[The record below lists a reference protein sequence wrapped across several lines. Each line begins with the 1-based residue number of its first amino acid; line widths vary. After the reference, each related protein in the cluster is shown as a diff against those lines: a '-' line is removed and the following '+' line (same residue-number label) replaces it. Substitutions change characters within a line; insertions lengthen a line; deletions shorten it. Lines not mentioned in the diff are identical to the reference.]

1 MREQAVLHAG
11 QEHHG
16 ELQALSGVQGH
27 EGDHALRLRLGGFG
41 GNLRCGGVLT
51 LRAGGAV
58 RDRVGV
64 GNQRHVLE
72 ELFQVGAGVLGLEL
86 DHGVQQ
92 FGEVLNAR
100 LILNILG
107 GAQSRQVSGLLKD
120 RFQAGCGGFGAGNLR
135 QVIHEAHELGV
146 LLHRGSAQAGDVSCL
161 ACGGVEGDAVRTRV
175 LRHHGLRLGTDTAL
189 GLVQDAAHVHVVIG
203 VAQGAQVGERILDFL
218 TLVEAGAT
226 DHAVGQA
233 GTHEHVLEGSGLRV
247 GAVEDSDVTG
257 LHAVFIGKAVN
268 FAGDVACLGVLGFG
282 DVTDNL
288 RTRAGGGPQLLRA
301 AVGVALNDRIRRR
314 EDVLRGAVVLLEQD
328 RVGVR
333 VVLLEVR
340 DIADIRAAEGVNGL
354 VGVTHHGQFGRGHR
368 VRVGAA
374 VSRRL
379 HVGADQFTH
388 QLVLGVVRVLVLVHE
403 DVAELAAVVVGD
415 FGELLQQEDG
425 AANQVVKVEGVGGA
439 QTLRVDGV
447 NLRDG
452 LLVRV
457 IASHAGGVR
466 LSADQFVLQRGNTV
480 AHCLG
485 GELLG
490 VQVELFDDEAQQAL
504 RVGRIVD
511 GEGGLQAQGGGL
523 TAQHAHAEAVKG
535 RDPHVLGARA
545 DQRLDTF
552 THFGGSLVGEG
563 DGEDLAGGRAVGCK
577 QVGDAVGE
585 HAGLAGAGARDDE
598 QGRAGVQH
606 GFFLAFVEPGGE
618 GGGVHRIEAVGA
630 FAVGV
635 GGVEVIAVAAD
646 SVSGRHEVAERV
658 CGGEG
663 CGHAGFRNGRAIS
676 RGTVG
681 GHAGG
686 QGGGHALCGRFH
698 HRSVHHCGVHGRGV
712 VVVLGRGYVVVG
724 VEGRLIFRYRCCGG
738 DEFGGE
744 QAVLFGE
751 GLLLL
756 FGLVAHHLPRCL
768 EYTFDIPCYRIYSAA
783 PTRSVN
789 QPHNLNRQ
797 RQTGGTE

>member
-16 ELQALSGVQGH
+16 ELQALGGVQGH
-27 EGDHALRLRLGGFG
+27 EGDHALCLRLSCFG
-41 GNLRCGGVLT
+41 GNLRGGGVLT

-64 GNQRHVLE
+64 GDQSHVFE
-72 ELFQVGAGVLGLEL
+72 ELLQVGAGVLGLEL
-86 DHGVQQ
+86 DHGVEQL
-92 FGEVLNAR
+92 GEVLYAR
-100 LILNILG
+100 FVLNVLG
-107 GAQSRQVSGLLKD
+107 GAQSRQVPGLLQD

-135 QVIHEAHELGV
+135 QVVHEAHKLGV
-146 LLHRGSAQAGDVSCL
+146 LLHGGGTEAGDVGCL

-175 LRHHGLRLGTDTAL
+175 LRHHGLRLGADTAL
-189 GLVQDAAHVHVVIG
+189 GLVQNAAHIHVVIG
-203 VAQGAQVGERILDFL
+203 VAQGAQVRQGVLDFL
-218 TLVEAGAT
+218 TLVEAGTA
-226 DHAVGQA
+226 DHPVGQA

-247 GAVEDSDVTG
+247 GAVEDGDVTG
-257 LHAVFIGKAVN
+257 LHAVLIGKAIN
-268 FAGDVACLGVLGFG
+268 FAGDVACLSMLGLG
-282 DVTDNL
+282 DVTNDL
-288 RTRAGGGPQLLRA
+288 RARTGGGPQLLGA
-301 AVGVALNDRIRRR
+301 TVGVAFNDRVRRG
-314 EDVLRGAVVLLEQD
+314 EDVLRGTVVLFQQD

-354 VGVTHHGQFGRGHR
+354 VGVTHHGQLGGGHG

-374 VSRRL
+374 VSRCLR
-379 HVGADQFTH
+379 VGADQFTH
-388 QLVLGVVRVLVLVHE
+388 QLVLGVVGVLVLVHE
-403 DVAELAAVVVGD
+403 DVTELAAVVVRD
-415 FGELLQQEDG
+415 FRELLEQKDG

-457 IASHAGGVR
+457 IACHAGCVPFG
-466 LSADQFVLQRGNTV
+466 ADQLVLQRGDAV
-480 AHCLG
+480 AHGLG

-490 VQVELFDDEAQQAL
+490 VQVELFNNEAQQAL

-511 GEGGLQAQGGGL
+511 SEGGLQTQRGGL
-523 TAQHAHAEAVKG
+523 TAQHAHAEAVEG

-552 THFGGSLVGEG
+552 THFGGSLIGEG
-563 DGEDLAGGRAVGCK
+563 DGENLAGGRAVGCE

-618 GGGVHRIEAVGA
+618 GGGVHRVEAMGA

-635 GGVEVIAVAAD
+635 GGIEVIAVAAD
-646 SVSGRHEVAERV
+646 AVGGRHEVAERV

-663 CGHAGFRNGRAIS
+663 CGCAGFRNGCAGS

-681 GHAGG
+681 GHTGG
-686 QGGGHALCGRFH
+686 QGGGYVLGGCLHRRRLH
-698 HRSVHHCGVHGRGV
+698 HRGVHGRGV

-724 VEGRLIFRYRCCGG
+724 VEGRLIIRYRC
-738 DEFGGE
+738 
-744 QAVLFGE
+744 
-751 GLLLL
+751 
-756 FGLVAHHLPRCL
+756 
-768 EYTFDIPCYRIYSAA
+768 
-783 PTRSVN
+783 
-789 QPHNLNRQ
+789 
-797 RQTGGTE
+797 